1 MKKLNVCALTVASM
15 ITMSTMTPL
24 FAKGVKT
31 PSIPKKTVVW
41 VDTTSSKFKDA
52 MSFEMPIKNKAKDLK
67 ITGAGVKVKDGT
79 YTIPTSNKKFE
90 ASYVSYMAEAGVGIY
105 AKGKVSDALIGQK
118 GTLKFNVVQN
128 HHTYHLSTSFVTKK
142 NPGRLKYVK
151 VNGVNILSK
160 FKEDQGGDFNV
171 SLKLANK
178 KVKMDYKVQYPNKD
192 HGVFIMPEN
201 GDEVSFK
208 KNTVV
213 KKGDIISIAVL
224 APGWE
229 RDTGYNIKVK

>member
-1 MKKLNVCALTVASM
+1 MRKMNVCALTVASM
-15 ITMSTMTPL
+15 ITVSTMTPL
-24 FAKGVKT
+24 FAKGVKA

-41 VDTTSSKFKDA
+41 VDTTSSKVKEA
-52 MSFEMPIKNKAKDLK
+52 MSFEMPIKNKTKDLK

-105 AKGKVSDALIGQK
+105 AKGGVSDALIGQK

-128 HHTYHLSTSFVTKK
+128 HHTYHLSTSFVVKK

-160 FKEDQGGDFNV
+160 FKEDQGGDFNI
-171 SLKLANK
+171 SMKLANK

-192 HGVFIMPEN
+192 YGVTITQKN
-201 GDEVSFK
+201 GHEVTFK

-229 RDTGYNIKVK
+229 RETGYNIKVK